1 MPASDWVEG
10 GLRSFWTVSVPAAI
24 FAYHQ
29 TTGEWPSFDNP
40 ESTAKV
46 RSHRPLRTGSH
57 PSDHFDLQVS
67 VCSRAIFTASWIGER
82 GRGQVSAVVFG
93 FLNVARALVPVR
105 IAITLATV
113 PLGLSPFHPRSPLP
127 AVPQPQLPPS

>member
-1 MPASDWVEG
+1 MTKVKDAGVA
-10 GLRSFWTVSVPAAI
+10 GLVAYAIWEFIFWAISVPTAI

-46 RSHRPLRTGSH
+46 
-57 PSDHFDLQVS
+57 
-67 VCSRAIFTASWIGER
+67 
-82 GRGQVSAVVFG
+82 SAVIFG

-105 IAITLATV
+105 IAITLATA
-113 PLGLSPFHPRSPLP
+113 PFGECSR
-127 AVPQPQLPPS
+127 